1 MSGLS
6 AIAVAVALASQPA
19 LAADAAPAAAEQIEE
34 VIVFGHPLVR
44 RAEDLAQ
51 PFVVLSGTDLDDRL
65 AGSLGATVAQ
75 EPGVQNASFGVA
87 VGRPVIRGQE
97 GARVRTLEDNLDSLD
112 ASTVSGDHA
121 VTIEPFAASQIEI
134 LKGPAS
140 LLYGS
145 GAIGGVVNVIT
156 GRIPESLPGEPLS
169 GRAEI
174 RAGGAGDERSASLRL
189 DGAVGSIAWHL
200 DGVKRETDDYDVAG
214 FPRSR
219 AQLLRD
225 ALEPPH
231 DDEHGHD
238 DEHEDEEGH
247 EGEDEHDH
255 DHEHEH
261 EHEEGTPPRRGTLG
275 NSSSEVDGYAAGAAW
290 HGDGAFVGVSYGNY
304 RTEYGLPGSAH
315 GDVRIDLEQ
324 DRWNIAGA
332 VDDALPGITRL
343 SARMG
348 INRYEHAEIEPSG
361 EIGTLFENEGHDL
374 RLLAEH
380 EEIAGMRGAV
390 GLQLGDR
397 ELEASGEEAFVPPSD
412 TETMALFVTEATR
425 IGTMNVQLGARYERV
440 EVTSDGV
447 DDLDFNAFS
456 LSVGAV
462 LPLAEG
468 HSLSVQLDRS
478 ARAPVAEEL
487 LANGAHIATGAF
499 EVGDP
504 DLEEETATNVSL
516 SYGWSTPRIELIG
529 SVYYTAFD
537 DFIYLAD
544 TGEEEDGLPVR
555 NQLQGDATFHGIELE
570 TTLHLHEGEGTTFDV
585 ALFGDYVRGR
595 LSDGSDTDLPR
606 VAPSRVGV
614 ALRGGWNGFAGE
626 LALTRVSRQDRV
638 ASFEL
643 PTDDYLML
651 DLSLTWH
658 VDIGSSHVEVFAR
671 GENLLDEEARNHLS
685 IVKDTAP
692 MQGLGVTGGIRA
704 RF

>member
-1 MSGLS
+1 
-6 AIAVAVALASQPA
+6 
-19 LAADAAPAAAEQIEE
+19 
-34 VIVFGHPLVR
+34 
-44 RAEDLAQ
+44 
-51 PFVVLSGTDLDDRL
+51 
-65 AGSLGATVAQ
+65 
-75 EPGVQNASFGVA
+75 
-87 VGRPVIRGQE
+87 
-97 GARVRTLEDNLDSLD
+97 
-112 ASTVSGDHA
+112 
-121 VTIEPFAASQIEI
+121 
-134 LKGPAS
+134 
-140 LLYGS
+140 
-145 GAIGGVVNVIT
+145 
-156 GRIPESLPGEPLS
+156 
-169 GRAEI
+169 
-174 RAGGAGDERSASLRL
+174 
-189 DGAVGSIAWHL
+189 
-200 DGVKRETDDYDVAG
+200 
-214 FPRSR
+214 
-219 AQLLRD
+219 
-225 ALEPPH
+225 
-231 DDEHGHD
+231 
-238 DEHEDEEGH
+238 
-247 EGEDEHDH
+247 
-255 DHEHEH
+255 
-261 EHEEGTPPRRGTLG
+261 
-275 NSSSEVDGYAAGAAW
+275 
-290 HGDGAFVGVSYGNY
+290 
-304 RTEYGLPGSAH
+304 
-315 GDVRIDLEQ
+315 
-324 DRWNIAGA
+324 
-332 VDDALPGITRL
+332 
-343 SARMG
+343 
-348 INRYEHAEIEPSG
+348 
-361 EIGTLFENEGHDL
+361 
-374 RLLAEH
+374 
-380 EEIAGMRGAV
+380 
-390 GLQLGDR
+390 
-397 ELEASGEEAFVPPSD
+397 
-412 TETMALFVTEATR
+412 
-425 IGTMNVQLGARYERV
+425 MNVQLGARYERV

-447 DDLDFNAFS
+447 DDLDFDAFS

-570 TTLHLHEGEGTTFDV
+570 TTLHLHEGEGMTFDV